1 MFLKKLKK
9 KLAFINTQG
18 KISLLILFCFVPFY
32 LCRLYFLPKVILP
45 EERPVKIRG
54 MVVQQP
60 YLKGSHQIIRLN
72 SVLIMTERFPG
83 YFYGDRLEI
92 IGSFKKQLLGSFN
105 YYYLSVFPS
114 IKKVEREDSLINKT
128 VFKKLLFKTKG
139 QIKKGIS
146 SLLPEPHASLL
157 LGIILGMKSQIP
169 FDFWQALRKT
179 GTLHL
184 VVASGQNVSMVS
196 GFLIQSLIHFLNR
209 KQTIL
214 VASLGIII
222 YVLMVGS
229 EAPAMRA
236 GIMAILAFS
245 AQLSGREAYSL
256 SILFFSAL
264 FMLVFSPLL
273 LFDIGFQLSFMAT
286 LGILVIYPL
295 LKAKKLF
302 SCPIL
307 GDGLGVTI
315 AAQITTLPIL
325 LVSFG
330 QISWLSPF
338 INMLVIPT
346 IPFIM
351 ILGGGM
357 VFLSLFSNLLSQ
369 LLAYF
374 AWLFLN
380 YFIKV
385 VNFFGN
391 LSFISW
397 ELDKLSGW
405 WAIGY
410 YFLLFFVLL
419 RKNIYDRSRLN

>member
-157 LGIILGMKSQIP
+157 LGIILGMRSEVEILRTKPNLGYSGMGYLSMKSKYPIVRQN
-169 FDFWQALRKT
+169 LRDN
-179 GTLHL
+179 G
-184 VVASGQNVSMVS
+184 
-196 GFLIQSLIHFLNR
+196 
-209 KQTIL
+209 
-214 VASLGIII
+214 
-222 YVLMVGS
+222 
-229 EAPAMRA
+229 
-236 GIMAILAFS
+236 
-245 AQLSGREAYSL
+245 LS
-256 SILFFSAL
+256 
-264 FMLVFSPLL
+264 
-273 LFDIGFQLSFMAT
+273 T
-286 LGILVIYPL
+286 
-295 LKAKKLF
+295 
-302 SCPIL
+302 
-307 GDGLGVTI
+307 
-315 AAQITTLPIL
+315 
-325 LVSFG
+325 
-330 QISWLSPF
+330 
-338 INMLVIPT
+338 
-346 IPFIM
+346 
-351 ILGGGM
+351 
-357 VFLSLFSNLLSQ
+357 
-369 LLAYF
+369 
-374 AWLFLN
+374 
-380 YFIKV
+380 
-385 VNFFGN
+385 
-391 LSFISW
+391 
-397 ELDKLSGW
+397 
-405 WAIGY
+405 
-410 YFLLFFVLL
+410 
-419 RKNIYDRSRLN
+419 